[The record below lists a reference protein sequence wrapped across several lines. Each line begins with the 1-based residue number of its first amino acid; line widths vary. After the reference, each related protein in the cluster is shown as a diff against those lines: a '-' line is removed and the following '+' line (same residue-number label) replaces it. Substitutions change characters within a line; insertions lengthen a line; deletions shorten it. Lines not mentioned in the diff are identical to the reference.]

1 MTQKTQ
7 VSIVDK
13 AVDAALAH
21 VAKESAVK
29 PMGLFMGGLGYAGVG
44 LWTINMDGLPAAPEG
59 RGPPCAGRRL
69 GGDGSAGQE
78 GLTTGR

>member
-44 LWTINMDGLPAAPEG
+44 LWTINMDGLPAALKVVG
-59 RGPPCAGRRL
+59 RLVLVAGLAVMAVLARKV
-69 GGDGSAGQE
+69 
-78 GLTTGR
+78 